1 MTRSDARDLERQL
14 KEQIKE
20 RAAQFDPLLAEQ
32 LKSGGAL
39 ASKARGGSKAEAAAS
54 PGADGDAGE
63 VLARPFEARIEASR
77 LDGRPALVLDY
88 AAARRGGV
96 ADLLWGPLL
105 GMRDELREVSSSS
118 SGSSS
123 SSSSSSGS
131 SSSGMRDELRE
142 VSTQVSTWV
151 GA

>member
-14 KEQIKE
+14 KDQIKE

-77 LDGRPALVLDY
+77 LDGARPPAPGTARVPAALCVSGRPY
-88 AAARRGGV
+88 
-96 ADLLWGPLL
+96 LL
-105 GMRDELREVSSSS
+105 
-118 SGSSS
+118 
-123 SSSSSSGS
+123 
-131 SSSGMRDELRE
+131 
-142 VSTQVSTWV
+142 TY
-151 GA
+151 

>member
-1 MTRSDARDLERQL
+1 MHMHMHDMHMPCTCACTCLRRRNRFGVTRSDARDLERQL

-20 RAAQFDPLLAEQ
+20 RAAEFDPLLAEQ

-39 ASKARGGSKAEAAAS
+39 ASKGRGGRKAEAAAS

-105 GMRDELREVSSSS
+105 GMRDELREVS
-118 SGSSS
+118 
-123 SSSSSSGS
+123 
-131 SSSGMRDELRE
+131 
-142 VSTQVSTWV
+142 TQVSTWV
-151 GA
+151 SA